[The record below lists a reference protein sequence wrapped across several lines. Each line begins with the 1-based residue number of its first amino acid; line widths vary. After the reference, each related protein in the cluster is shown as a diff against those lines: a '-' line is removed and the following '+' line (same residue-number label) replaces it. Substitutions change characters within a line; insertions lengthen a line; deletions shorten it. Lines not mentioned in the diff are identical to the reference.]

1 MNASGLGKQLASL
14 VTRARLEAMRDDVL
28 ASAGLER
35 RRPVGRAAAALG
47 FVALGAVG
55 ATLAVAFV
63 PQLRRLVAGKNGVA
77 ARANAIAAT
86 ASATAIKELSH
97 AGELVAETA
106 REITGDLRQAV
117 RTETRAVANGKAAH
131 VDGKHTRT

>member
-1 MNASGLGKQLASL
+1 MNASGLGKLLSSL
-14 VTRARLEAMRDDVL
+14 VSRARLEAMRDDVL

-35 RRPVGRAAAALG
+35 RRPVGRAATALG
-47 FVALGAVG
+47 FVALGALG

-77 ARANAIAAT
+77 ARATALAAT
-86 ASATAIKELSH
+86 ASQELSH
-97 AGELVAETA
+97 AGEVVAETA
-106 REITGDLRQAV
+106 RDITGDLRQAV

-131 VDGKHTRT
+131 VDGKHIRT

>member
-14 VTRARLEAMRDDVL
+14 VSRARLEAMRDDVL
-28 ASAGLER
+28 ASTGLER
-35 RRPVGRAAAALG
+35 RRPVARAATAFG
-47 FVALGAVG
+47 FVALGALG

-77 ARANAIAAT
+77 ARATALAAT
-86 ASATAIKELSH
+86 ASQELSH
-97 AGELVAETA
+97 AGEVVAETA
-106 REITGDLRQAV
+106 RDITGDLRQAV